1 MSIENKNRNKSTA
14 FVDYIIE
21 RSNNDK
27 AIAAAL
33 RRADNPDTEYQ
44 SWEILAGFHVDLEKP
59 WQRLPYATVAAA
71 IAKAKIEHNGSRGI
85 GWGIAS
91 CYDEGNQ
98 SDQAKAKL
106 RRLLAC
112 DSVEE
117 ACRILRP
124 ILSLIASKGKVPL
137 DYATLLA
144 QLLKFHWQE
153 QAVKP
158 QWAQDFYRYAI
169 TNKEPG
175 ETEGAA

>member
-1 MSIENKNRNKSTA
+1 MSFEKTKRNKSTA

-21 RSNNDK
+21 RSQNDK

-59 WQRLPYATVAAA
+59 WERLPYATVGAA
-71 IAKAKIEHNGSRGI
+71 IVKAKIEQNGSIGI

-117 ACRILRP
+117 TCRILRP
-124 ILSLIASKGKVPL
+124 IFSLIASKEKAPL
-137 DYATLLA
+137 DYATLLT

-153 QAVKP
+153 EVVKP

-169 TNKEPG
+169 TNKESG